1 MIVAGPGTGK
11 THTLIRRIARISKG
25 GSRTA
30 PTLEGSPSSDSGP
43 LRLPR
48 GKADSE
54 AGGFDEQ
61 ILAVTFTN
69 KAAEEMQER
78 LNQCLP
84 DAKEKVFVGTFHC
97 FCLALLRKHIAKTDL
112 PKEFSIATESDLIR
126 TARQLWPGST
136 KRECQ
141 ERLEAVARWKTQCF
155 AQETPEDV
163 LAYNRI
169 LRADHLLDYE
179 DLLLEALRLL
189 AGAPE
194 RQYSFV
200 FVDEYQD
207 INALQHAL
215 LKEFVRKGV
224 LLTAIG
230 DPNQAIYG
238 FRGADPSYFR
248 NFTQDFP
255 GAGILSLS
263 DNYRSAPNLLKAS
276 DQIMAKAESFF
287 VPQLT
292 AKIYTQGR
300 LTVYEAPTDK
310 AEAEYV
316 VHKIEQMAGGT
327 SLFSHDSGRVDTA
340 QPGERTFRDIAVLY
354 RLNAQR
360 RLLEEALARHGLPFL
375 VSGGTSLIERP
386 PIADMIIFLQLIVG
400 QEVCMDAAVH
410 LIQLLADGIGVQT
423 TNKIAASWQEGRHR
437 VGLKDLERLCWQ
449 GRCLSA
455 QPPEALRQLVKDA
468 QSLRDKA
475 KEAAFLVS
483 AMMDT
488 ALWQA
493 LLGAH
498 PSWQENIQ
506 RFVLFSKR
514 RSDPR
519 EFFDY
524 LLLQR
529 PEDEADPR
537 AEKIHLLTLHASK
550 GLEFP
555 VVFITGCEENLLP
568 LSLDKRTSDPQEERR
583 LFYVGM
589 TRAKEAL
596 FLTHARRR
604 YLWGRSLSS
613 PPSPYLED
621 IEHQL
626 KEYAQAPPRRPQK
639 QKSPFTQ
646 MELFGSA
653 P

>member
-1 MIVAGPGTGK
+1 MIAAGPGTGK
-11 THTLIRRIARISKG
+11 THTLIRRIARINAQS
-25 GSRTA
+25 
-30 PTLEGSPSSDSGP
+30 EGHQ
-43 LRLPR
+43 
-48 GKADSE
+48 
-54 AGGFDEQ
+54 Q
-61 ILAVTFTN
+61 ILAITFTN

-97 FCLALLRKHIAKTDL
+97 FCLALLRKHIAETDL
-112 PKEFSIATESDLIR
+112 PKEFSIATESDLTR
-126 TARQLWPGST
+126 AARRLWPGST

-141 ERLEAVARWKTQCF
+141 ERLEAVARCKTQCF
-155 AQETPEDV
+155 AQEMREDV
-163 LAYNRI
+163 LSYNRI

-189 AGAPE
+189 TRTPGFALRSPSGAKGKGE
-194 RQYSFV
+194 RPYSFV

-215 LKEFVRKGV
+215 LKELVRKGA

-248 NFTQDFP
+248 NFIQDFP
-255 GAGILSLS
+255 GAGVLSLS

-276 DQIMAKAESFF
+276 DQIMARAESSFI
-287 VPQLT
+287 PQLT

-300 LTVYEAPTDK
+300 LTIYEAPTDK

-316 VHKIEQMAGGT
+316 VHKIEEMVGGT

-340 QPGERTFRDIAVLY
+340 QQGERTFKDMAVLY

-360 RLLEEALARHGLPFL
+360 HLLEEALARHGIPCQTCDDRPFVAL
-375 VSGGTSLIERP
+375 P
-386 PIADMIIFLQLIVG
+386 PIPEWTA
-400 QEVCMDAAVH
+400 
-410 LIQLLADGIGVQT
+410 LL
-423 TNKIAASWQEGRHR
+423 K
-437 VGLKDLERLCWQ
+437 
-449 GRCLSA
+449 
-455 QPPEALRQLVKDA
+455 ALRGTATLQEAMDKLSRTAAGEKIFKDNRPVR
-468 QSLRDKA
+468 QKNVGRLLRMA
-475 KEAAFLVS
+475 ERFTAVEEFL
-483 AMMDT
+483 
-488 ALWQA
+488 
-493 LLGAH
+493 
-498 PSWQENIQ
+498 
-506 RFVLFSKR
+506 
-514 RSDPR
+514 
-519 EFFDY
+519 DY
-524 LLLQR
+524 LALQR
-529 PEDEADPR
+529 PEDAVDPR
-537 AEKIHLLTLHASK
+537 AEYVRLLTLHASK

-555 VVFITGCEENLLP
+555 VVFITGCEEGLLP

-589 TRAKEAL
+589 TRAKEVL

-626 KEYAQAPPRRPQK
+626 KEYAQAQPRRPQK
-639 QKSPFTQ
+639 QKSPSTQ

>member
-1 MIVAGPGTGK
+1 MNESQWQAVCYEGGHLLIVAGPGTGK
-11 THTLIRRIARISKG
+11 THTLIRRIAWISKG
-25 GSRTA
+25 S
-30 PTLEGSPSSDSGP
+30 L
-43 LRLPR
+43 LRHSLCSV
-48 GKADSE
+48 GV
-54 AGGFDEQ
+54 DEQ
-61 ILAVTFTN
+61 ILAITFTN

-78 LNQCLP
+78 LNPYSP
-84 DAKEKVFVGTFHC
+84 DAKEKVFVGTFHR
-97 FCLALLRKHIAKTDL
+97 FCLVLLRKHIAETDL
-112 PKEFSIATESDLIR
+112 PKEFSIATEGDL
-126 TARQLWPGST
+126 TKAAGQLWPGST

-189 AGAPE
+189 RAKSEGE
-194 RQYSFV
+194 RRYPFV

-215 LKEFVRKGV
+215 LKEFVRKGA

-238 FRGADPSYFR
+238 FRGAGPSYFR
-248 NFTQDFP
+248 NFTHDFP
-255 GAGILSLS
+255 GAGVLFLS

-316 VHKIEQMAGGT
+316 VHKIEEMVGGT

-340 QPGERTFRDIAVLY
+340 QPGERTFKDIAILY

-360 RLLEEALARHGLPFL
+360 HLLEEALARHGIPCQTCDGRPFVEL
-375 VSGGTSLIERP
+375 P
-386 PIADMIIFLQLIVG
+386 PIPELTALLKALRG
-400 QEVCMDAAVH
+400 TGTLQEVIGKFLRTAA
-410 LIQLLADGIGVQT
+410 GE
-423 TNKIAASWQEGRHR
+423 KIF
-437 VGLKDLERLCWQ
+437 KDNRLSRQKNVERF
-449 GRCLSA
+449 
-455 QPPEALRQLVKDA
+455 LRMAERFTAV
-468 QSLRDKA
+468 
-475 KEAAFLVS
+475 EEFL
-483 AMMDT
+483 
-488 ALWQA
+488 
-493 LLGAH
+493 
-498 PSWQENIQ
+498 
-506 RFVLFSKR
+506 
-514 RSDPR
+514 
-519 EFFDY
+519 DY
-524 LLLQR
+524 LALQR
-529 PEDEADPR
+529 PEDAVDLR
-537 AEKIHLLTLHASK
+537 AEYVRLMTLHASK

-568 LSLDKRTSDPQEERR
+568 LNLDKRPCDPQEERR

-589 TRAKEAL
+589 TRAKEVL

-604 YLWGRSLSS
+604 HLWGRPLSS

-626 KEYAQAPPRRPQK
+626 KEYAQAQPRRPQK
-639 QKSPFTQ
+639 QKSPSAQ
-646 MELFGSA
+646 MEFFA
-653 P
+653 